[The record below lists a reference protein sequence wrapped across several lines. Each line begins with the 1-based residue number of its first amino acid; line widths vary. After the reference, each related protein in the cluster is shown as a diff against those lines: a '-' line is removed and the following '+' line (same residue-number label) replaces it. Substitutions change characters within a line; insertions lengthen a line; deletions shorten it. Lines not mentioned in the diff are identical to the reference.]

1 MTFEEWWNEYSAD
14 RDWPWRIR
22 GAAHEAWHIAT
33 EAERERCASRALAIV
48 NAILEDLTD
57 RRGLRHEWNQIEP
70 EIQIEI
76 MIAWKD
82 ATVAAIREAPVE

>member
-1 MTFEEWWNEYSAD
+1 MSEFKEWRLASGYTYDKRQEQAWN
-14 RDWPWRIR
+14 
-22 GAAHEAWHIAT
+22 AAT
-33 EAERERCASRALAIV
+33 RAERERCAGRALAIV

-82 ATVAAIREAPVE
+82 ATVAAIGEADDAD